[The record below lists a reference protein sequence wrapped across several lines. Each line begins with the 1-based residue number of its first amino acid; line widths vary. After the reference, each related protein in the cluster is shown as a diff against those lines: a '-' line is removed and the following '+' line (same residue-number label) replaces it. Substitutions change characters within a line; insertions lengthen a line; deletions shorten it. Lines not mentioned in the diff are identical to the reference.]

1 MATPFE
7 ALRVDAAS
15 TRRSQQ
21 WYQQQIKNLK
31 DLQSRT
37 STAMRQGDENIVPGN
52 LYLFRYDPKHK
63 ETLPYYDT
71 MPLVLPFAWAQGGF
85 LGINLHYLPYGL
97 RFKLMGALL
106 ELVTDVTDPKSRARV
121 SWAILNNT
129 ARFPGVAPCVKHY
142 LGAQIRSKFLNI
154 PNDQWVAASMMPLE
168 QFKGAGKERIF
179 ADSRR
184 MA

>member
-7 ALRVDAAS
+7 ALRVDPAS
-15 TRRSQQ
+15 VKKSQQ

-31 DLQSRT
+31 NLQNKT
-37 STAMRQGDENIVPGN
+37 NTALRAGDETITPGH

-63 ETLPYYDT
+63 DTLPYYDT

-106 ELVTDVTDPKSRARV
+106 EQVTDITDVRSRARV
-121 SWAILNNT
+121 SWAILNNS

-142 LGAQIRSKFLNI
+142 LGAHIRSKFLNI

-168 QFKGAGKERIF
+168 QFKGANKETVF

>member
-1 MATPFE
+1 MASPFE

-15 TRRSQQ
+15 TRRSMQ
-21 WYQQQIKNLK
+21 WYQQQIKNLQG
-31 DLQSRT
+31 LQRRT
-37 STAMRQGDENIVPGN
+37 STAIRSGDSSIVPGN
-52 LYLFRYDPKHK
+52 LYLFRYDPLHK
-63 ETLPYYDT
+63 DTLPYYDT
-71 MPLVLPFAWAQGGF
+71 MPLVLPFAWAKGGF

-106 ELVTDVTDPKSRARV
+106 ELVSDISDPTSRAKV
-121 SWAILNNT
+121 SWQILNNSS
-129 ARFPGVAPCVKHY
+129 RFPGVAPCVKHY
-142 LGAQIRSKFLNI
+142 LGTQIRSKFLNI

-168 QFKGAGKERIF
+168 QFKGASKDKVF

>member
-15 TRRSQQ
+15 TRRSMA

-31 DLQSRT
+31 NLQSQT
-37 STAMRQGDENIVPGN
+37 SRALRQGDDRTVPGK

-71 MPLVLPFAWAQGGF
+71 MPLVLPFAPAPGGF

-97 RFKLMGALL
+97 RFKLMGELL
-106 ELVTDVTDPKSRARV
+106 KLVTDIADPTSRARV
-121 SWAILNNT
+121 SWSILNN
-129 ARFPGVAPCVKHY
+129 ASRYPGVGACVKHY
-142 LGAQIRSKFLNI
+142 LSTHVRSKFLNI

-168 QFKGAGKERIF
+168 QFAGASKEQVFRNT
-179 ADSRR
+179 RR